1 MALQLHRRS
10 VNVNNVRVN
19 DFPMVIILSDI
30 AEFLVTLIDDERH
43 PAGSLKDVGFIYKH

>member
-10 VNVNNVRVN
+10 ANVNNVRVN
-19 DFPMVIILSDI
+19 GLPVVMILGDI

-43 PAGSLKDVGFIYKH
+43 PAGSLKDIGYA